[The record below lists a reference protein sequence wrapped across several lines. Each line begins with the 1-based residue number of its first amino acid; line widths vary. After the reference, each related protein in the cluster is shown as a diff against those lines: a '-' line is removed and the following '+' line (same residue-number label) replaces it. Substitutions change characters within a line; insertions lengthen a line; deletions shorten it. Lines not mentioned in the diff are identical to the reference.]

1 MTFIKKLQKK
11 YHPRIFELMS
21 IHVDNYLEIKK
32 KGLTKETL
40 KEFIENV
47 QDSGP
52 VVIKLF
58 QWISCNSAYLDLFL
72 NNINNI
78 DLSEVKIIQDGCKIQ
93 DIDKIIIRI
102 KNELC
107 DFDEDLFNRT
117 PLGVGSIAQV
127 HKYGKNII
135 KICHNDIEKIIKDDL
150 EILSEIIKLGR
161 DDYLENILDID
172 YFKIIH
178 MLDIDMLI
186 KELGD
191 QTDLRIEK
199 SNIEKMKETLKYDN
213 IKLPDVIYASKEI
226 LIETFLEGE
235 NINNYKED
243 KDKIIQYKINTIIML
258 LHMVHNGVVHADL
271 HDGNILYNDNGI
283 NLIDFGIIKTLTDIE
298 KKNIK
303 GLFNLL
309 YISLNSLHKSDI
321 DIASLAI
328 SYLCPEITE
337 KDIKFLMQRMTIS
350 LKIKK
355 GKKKYTIKDIPKV
368 IDLLHTFLLK
378 KNYLLNDNITYCAL
392 TTILIEGNISK
403 KYNIKLIN
411 KVMDYIKDNGMDY
424 LI

>member
-58 QWISCNSAYLDLFL
+58 QWISCNSVYLDLFL

-135 KICHNDIEKIIKDDL
+135 KICHNDIEKIIK
-150 EILSEIIKLGR
+150 
-161 DDYLENILDID
+161 
-172 YFKIIH
+172 
-178 MLDIDMLI
+178 
-186 KELGD
+186 
-191 QTDLRIEK
+191 
-199 SNIEKMKETLKYDN
+199 
-213 IKLPDVIYASKEI
+213 
-226 LIETFLEGE
+226 
-235 NINNYKED
+235 
-243 KDKIIQYKINTIIML
+243 
-258 LHMVHNGVVHADL
+258 ADL
-271 HDGNILYNDNGI
+271 
-283 NLIDFGIIKTLTDIE
+283 
-298 KKNIK
+298 
-303 GLFNLL
+303 
-309 YISLNSLHKSDI
+309 
-321 DIASLAI
+321 
-328 SYLCPEITE
+328 
-337 KDIKFLMQRMTIS
+337 
-350 LKIKK
+350 
-355 GKKKYTIKDIPKV
+355 
-368 IDLLHTFLLK
+368 
-378 KNYLLNDNITYCAL
+378 
-392 TTILIEGNISK
+392 
-403 KYNIKLIN
+403 
-411 KVMDYIKDNGMDY
+411 
-424 LI
+424 